1 MSLRVFAWFIF
12 LAIAIDH
19 KSIPQTE
26 WLVAIAVIFFGVGCV
41 GFLVR
46 DTTSFES
53 SELRWLAGIWLPL
66 FVSIVPLIFGSLSI
80 SGFLITSQPY
90 ILAGFGFLVALI
102 FHKRNQLDW
111 FMENLAYVCLVSM
124 FFTFFIGYLKSD
136 GDVVSARYAII
147 SFSTLM
153 AVPFFLLSFYFGKR
167 SFVSIFV
174 LTSVLVL
181 ALASTTRS
189 FLLAYILTFLFAS
202 LVIFY
207 RINERSIFLPRFASA
222 LLLLFIAFIGFF
234 FLNPIFFE
242 NWLLRL
248 TSASQVGF
256 DVTSYTRLA
265 EIDGQLNLLF
275 SDFFNSIFGLGLGG
289 KYFWSSEYDMYLL
302 ASVGYEDLIRDY
314 DYVGHNFWIYSL
326 FANGLLFGW
335 IFPSVVLFC
344 FFRSFHAVRKTSNAV
359 DRRDYSYKFIA
370 FCGLLFFLLM
380 TVGGNVM
387 GLRTGGFLVG
397 FLIALSVL

>member
-189 FLLAYILTFLFAS
+189 SCLRIYLP
-202 LVIFY
+202 FY
-207 RINERSIFLPRFASA
+207 LQA
-222 LLLLFIAFIGFF
+222 
-234 FLNPIFFE
+234 
-242 NWLLRL
+242 
-248 TSASQVGF
+248 
-256 DVTSYTRLA
+256 
-265 EIDGQLNLLF
+265 
-275 SDFFNSIFGLGLGG
+275 
-289 KYFWSSEYDMYLL
+289 
-302 ASVGYEDLIRDY
+302 
-314 DYVGHNFWIYSL
+314 
-326 FANGLLFGW
+326 
-335 IFPSVVLFC
+335 
-344 FFRSFHAVRKTSNAV
+344 
-359 DRRDYSYKFIA
+359 
-370 FCGLLFFLLM
+370 
-380 TVGGNVM
+380 
-387 GLRTGGFLVG
+387 
-397 FLIALSVL
+397 